1 MTRTRPNWRN
11 AGDYPDPAETSL
23 HRWAWEFL
31 RRNPQFVAELAE
43 IRRGDSPEGRALL
56 KRWGIARVNLPD
68 WPADSP
74 VHFDAGPRP
83 VRPVKIAGAWI
94 AAALDRQDRITLE
107 FDLAAPIEPQLERA
121 RQTLAANQR
130 HHFPTLRR
138 LRNQAEKFP
147 LYLRTLDAL
156 DAGATRRE
164 MLERFAHECPDGLDE
179 RGLAYWIRRARALRD
194 SEYRAL
200 VAH

>member
-1 MTRTRPNWRN
+1 VKRSRPNWRDP
-11 AGDYPDPAETSL
+11 ADYPDPADASL
-23 HRWAWEFL
+23 HSWAWEFL
-31 RRNPQFVAELAE
+31 RRNPQFVADLAG
-43 IRRGDSPEGRALL
+43 IREGTSPEGRALL
-56 KRWGIARVNLPD
+56 RRWGIARVNLPD

-74 VHFDAGPRP
+74 VHFDVGPRP
-83 VRPVKIAGAWI
+83 VRPVKIAGAWF
-94 AAALDRQDRITLE
+94 AATLNRDDRIALE

-121 RQTLAANQR
+121 RQALIANQR
-130 HHFPTLRR
+130 HRFPTLRR

-147 LYLRTLDAL
+147 AYLRALDAL

-164 MLERFAHECPDGLDE
+164 MLEQFAHEFPDLDE

-194 SEYRAL
+194 GEYRAL